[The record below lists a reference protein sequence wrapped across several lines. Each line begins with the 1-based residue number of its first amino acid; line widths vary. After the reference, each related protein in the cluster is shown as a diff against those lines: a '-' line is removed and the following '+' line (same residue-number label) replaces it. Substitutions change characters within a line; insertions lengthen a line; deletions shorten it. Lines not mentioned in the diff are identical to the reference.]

1 MKKKIKKLIPKII
14 GSYLNVLSYVS
25 TNYAANKALH
35 LFSTPRK
42 GSISENQ
49 QKFLNTAAQEILFYD
64 DLPIM
69 TYHWEGPKQKIL
81 LVHGWESNSARW
93 KKKIIHFKN
102 EGFNI
107 IALDAPA
114 HGASGSK
121 VFNALLY
128 SEFINVVANKFK
140 PEIIIGHSVGGMASV
155 FFQQKYQHKSI
166 EKIVLLGAPSE
177 FKDVLKRYVQ
187 MLGYNKK
194 IEGGLRTIIFDRF
207 GAHPEHFSTAKFIRK
222 INTEGLIIHDTK
234 DPIIPYSDAELISKN
249 HSRSLLISTKGLGHS
264 LNDKT
269 VTKSILD
276 FING

>member
-1 MKKKIKKLIPKII
+1 MNKFIPKII

-42 GSISENQ
+42 GLLKDKHLE
-49 QKFLNTAAQEILFYD
+49 FLNTAVKEILYYD
-64 DLPIM
+64 DLHIA
-69 TYHWEGPKQKIL
+69 TYHWNGEKQTIL

-93 KKKIIHFKN
+93 KRKIKYFIS

-114 HGASGSK
+114 HGGSGSK

-128 SEFINVVANKFK
+128 SEFINVVVKK
-140 PEIIIGHSVGGMASV
+140 YHPEIIIGHSVGGMSSV
-155 FFQQKYQHKSI
+155 FFQQKYQNQNI
-166 EKIVLLGAPSE
+166 TKIVLLGAPSE
-177 FKDVLKRYVQ
+177 FEDVLKRYVE

-194 IEGGLRTIIFDRF
+194 IEKQLKTVIFDRF
-207 GAHPEHFSTAKFIRK
+207 GAHPEHFSTAKFVKEIS
-222 INTEGLIIHDTK
+222 TMGLVIHDTK
-234 DPIIPYSDAELISKN
+234 DPIIPYTDAELIIKN
-249 HSRSLLISTKGLGHS
+249 HANASLISTTGLGHS
-264 LNDKT
+264 LNDKS
-269 VTKSILD
+269 VTKNILD

>member
-1 MKKKIKKLIPKII
+1 MKKALKILIPKIV

-25 TNYAANKALH
+25 ADYAANRALH

-42 GSISENQ
+42 GLLKEKHH
-49 QKFLNTAAQEILFYD
+49 KFLNTATQELLDYE

-69 TYHWEGPKQKIL
+69 TYHWEGLGKKIL
-81 LVHGWESNSARW
+81 LVHGWESNAARW
-93 KKKIIHFKN
+93 KKKIKEFLK
-102 EGFNI
+102 EDFNI

-128 SEFINVVANKFK
+128 SEFINVVVKKHK
-140 PEIIIGHSVGGMASV
+140 PDIVIGHSVGGMSSV
-155 FFQQKYQHKSI
+155 FFQQKYQYKSI

-177 FKDVLKRYVQ
+177 FKDILKRYIQ

-194 IEGGLRTIIFDRF
+194 IESQLKSVIFDQF
-207 GAHPEHFSTAKFIRK
+207 GAAPEDFSTAKLIKNIRSK
-222 INTEGLIIHDTK
+222 SLIIHDTK
-234 DPIIPYSDAELISKN
+234 DAIIPYSDAELISRNHKN
-249 HSRSLLISTKGLGHS
+249 SYFISTTGLGHS
-264 LNDKT
+264 LNDKS

-276 FING
+276 FINS

>member
-1 MKKKIKKLIPKII
+1 MNKLIPKIV

-25 TNYAANKALH
+25 ADYAANRALH

-42 GSISENQ
+42 GLLREKDH
-49 QKFLNTAAQEILFYD
+49 KFLATSSRKLLYYD

-69 TYHWEGPKQKIL
+69 TYQWKGNKQTLL

-93 KKKIIHFKN
+93 EKKIKQFSKS
-102 EGFNI
+102 GFNI

-128 SEFINVVANKFK
+128 SEFINVVVKAYD
-140 PEIIIGHSVGGMASV
+140 PEIIIGHSVGGMSAV
-155 FFQQKYQHKSI
+155 FFQQKYQPKSI
-166 EKIVLLGAPSE
+166 QKIVLLGSPSE
-177 FKDVLKRYVQ
+177 FKDILKRYIK

-194 IEGGLRTIIFDRF
+194 IESQLNTVIFDQF
-207 GAHPEHFSTAKFIRK
+207 GAHPEDFSTAKFMKNIAS
-222 INTEGLIIHDTK
+222 ESLIIHDTK
-234 DPIIPYSDAELISKN
+234 DAIIPYSDAELISRNHKN
-249 HSRSLLISTKGLGHS
+249 SNFISTTGLGHS
-264 LNDKT
+264 LNDKS

-276 FING
+276 FITN